1 MVLLLSFVLAM
12 LITMAL
18 IPPLMRSARR
28 LQFVDIPD
36 ERKVHVGAIPR
47 IGGIAMAVGAVV
59 PMVTWLPLESEAAGV
74 LLGLGVILIFGVW
87 DDRVDLDYRIKFL
100 GQGVAITTIIFYG
113 DVHITSIPFLH
124 FDELPF
130 WVSVALTM
138 FVLLAV
144 TNAINLSDGLDGLAA
159 GTTLLSLGLI
169 VFLAYG
175 VQLDGVSLIG
185 LAVMGSILG
194 FLRFNT
200 HPARIFMGDGGSQFL
215 GLTVGV
221 LALMLT
227 QGERA
232 DFSPMLPFL
241 LLGLPLLDTAMVM
254 VKRIS
259 EGRSPFSP
267 DRNHIHHRLLALGL
281 NHYEVVLV
289 IYLLQAG
296 LTATAYLLR
305 YAHDATILMA
315 FCLFC
320 GAIITL
326 LSLAQRGNLHL
337 PHISQQRLEQIRRV
351 GRDGLLAR
359 VAHGYVMAALPIFMV
374 AGALLASGM
383 SSDIALLS
391 LTLLLL
397 LLFEWWRNREPRIS
411 SPRISWLERGVIY
424 IVVAMLLYL
433 AGLGHEQLPLS
444 QLFFG
449 VLVVAV
455 MLGFRYSK
463 DSGFAANP
471 SDFLIIFLAI
481 ALPTLPQAQQLAPF
495 WTTDYIPKLVVL
507 YYGIEMVLPRV
518 TGRIDMVRLLTGT
531 TLVITLIRGVL

>member
-12 LITMAL
+12 FITMAL
-18 IPPLMRSARR
+18 IPPLMRGAQRF
-28 LQFVDIPD
+28 QFVDIPD
-36 ERKVHVGAIPR
+36 GRKVHVGAIPR
-47 IGGIAMAVGAVV
+47 IGGIAMAIGAVV
-59 PMVTWLPLESEAAGV
+59 PMVTWLPLDHEVSGV
-74 LLGLGVILIFGVW
+74 LLGLGVILFFGVW
-87 DDRVDLDYRIKFL
+87 DDRVDLDYRLKFL
-100 GQGVAITTIIFYG
+100 GQGMAIITIIFYG
-113 DVHITSIPFLH
+113 GVHITHIPFLDS
-124 FDELPF
+124 FLGVTELPF
-130 WVSVALTM
+130 WMSVALTT

-175 VQLDGVSLIG
+175 VQLGAVSLIG

-227 QGERA
+227 QGRRA

-281 NHYEVVLV
+281 NHYEVVFV

-305 YAHDATILMA
+305 YAHDTTILMV
-315 FCLFC
+315 FGLFC
-320 GAIITL
+320 AALITL
-326 LSLAQRGNLHL
+326 LSLAQRGNWHL
-337 PHISQQRLEQIRRV
+337 PHISQQRLEWIRQF

-359 VAHGYVMAALPIFMV
+359 IAHGYIMVALPIFMV
-374 AGALLASGM
+374 AAALLASGM
-383 SSDIALLS
+383 SLDIALLS
-391 LTLLLL
+391 LLLVLL
-397 LLFEWWRNREPRIS
+397 LLFEWWRNRQ
-411 SPRISWLERGVIY
+411 PRISWVERAVIY
-424 IVVAMLLYL
+424 IVVAVLLYL
-433 AGLGHEQLPLS
+433 AGFGHERLPLS

-449 VLVVAV
+449 ALAVAV
-455 MLGFRYSK
+455 VMGFRYSK

-481 ALPTLPQAQQLAPF
+481 ALPTLPQSQQLSPF
-495 WTTDYIPKLVVL
+495 WTDYIPKLVVL
-507 YYGIEMVLPRV
+507 YYGIEMILPRISE
-518 TGRIDMVRLLTGT
+518 RVRLLTCM
-531 TLVITLIRGVL
+531 TLAIILIRGVL

>member
-1 MVLLLSFVLAM
+1 MVLLLSFVIAM

-18 IPPLMRSARR
+18 IPPLMRGAQRF
-28 LQFVDIPD
+28 QFVDIPD
-36 ERKVHVGAIPR
+36 GRKVHVGAIPR
-47 IGGIAMAVGAVV
+47 IGGIAMAIGALV
-59 PMVTWLPLESEAAGV
+59 PMVVWLPLDREVAGV
-74 LLGLGVILIFGVW
+74 LLGLGVILFFGVW
-87 DDRVDLDYRIKFL
+87 DDRADLDYRLKFL
-100 GQGVAITTIIFYG
+100 GQGVAIAAIIFYG
-113 DVHITSIPFLH
+113 DVHITSIPFLALE
-124 FDELPF
+124 ELPF

-175 VQLDGVSLIG
+175 VQLDAVSVIG

-227 QGERA
+227 QGRRA

-267 DRNHIHHRLLALGL
+267 DRNHIHHRLLILGL
-281 NHYEVVLV
+281 NHYEVVFV

-296 LTATAYLLR
+296 LTVAAYLLR
-305 YAHDATILMA
+305 YANDVTILVA

-320 GAIITL
+320 AAVIAL
-326 LSLAQRGNLHL
+326 LSLAQRCNRYL
-337 PHISQQRLEQIRRV
+337 PHISQQRLVQIRQI
-351 GRDGLLAR
+351 GRNGLLAR
-359 VAHGYVMAALPIFMV
+359 AAHGYVMVALSIFMV
-374 AGALLASGM
+374 AAALLASGM
-383 SSDIALLS
+383 SVDIALLS
-391 LTLLLL
+391 LALLLL
-397 LLFEWWRNREPRIS
+397 LLFEWLRSRASRIS
-411 SPRISWLERGVIY
+411 PPRISWLERGVIY
-424 IVVAMLLYL
+424 IVVAVLLYL
-433 AGLGHEQLPLS
+433 AGLGHERLPLS

-449 VLVVAV
+449 ALAVAV
-455 MLGFRYSK
+455 VMGFRYSK

-471 SDFLIIFLAI
+471 SDFLIVFLAI
-481 ALPTLPQAQQLAPF
+481 ALPTLPQAQQIAPF
-495 WTTDYIPKLVVL
+495 WTDYIPKLVVL

-518 TGRIDMVRLLTGT
+518 AGRIDIVRLLTGA
-531 TLVITLIRGVL
+531 TLVIILIRGVL